1 MIWALSSYR
10 SYELEQYRLKYNSDG
25 TIGTITTYLLKNMG
39 CSWRSQEGRPPNSHS
54 PQMYGPGLEIFFS
67 FLCVF
72 YFLRCTAPVWR
83 LFPFALLRKVDDVPE
98 DGQHVL
104 LRDHLDKGG
113 QVEERRELGGAA
125 SKIELIGTRLVEVPW
140 NVDVNCVQACSLV
153 DIVGIIYNFLKSLF
167 LSYVY
172 VPCIVSVLFSNTVD
186 EPWIIYVL
194 ISFWSRLNYS
204 CQQPKIVETPR

>member
-39 CSWRSQEGRPPNSHS
+39 CSWSSQEGRPPNSHS
-54 PQMYGPGLEIFFS
+54 PQMYGPGLKIFFS
-67 FLCVF
+67 FFRVF
-72 YFLRCTAPVWR
+72 YFRRCTAPVWR
-83 LFPFALLRKVDDVPE
+83 FFPFTLLCKVDVVPE

-125 SKIELIGTRLVEVPW
+125 SKVELIGTRLVEVPW
-140 NVDVNCVQACSLV
+140 NVYVNCVQACSLV
-153 DIVGIIYNFLKSLF
+153 KMLVLNIYSHPYF
-167 LSYVY
+167 LSYDY

-186 EPWIIYVL
+186 EPWIMIFYL
-194 ISFWSRLNYS
+194 ILK
-204 CQQPKIVETPR
+204 QIK